1 MVLSWLLWHF
11 NTSAVNGRSSQK
23 AEWEVGGF
31 RNEFA
36 TSPMLLLS
44 FDGNSVIFLSGDF
57 FYLVLREQ
65 SCFWDFEGHRYG
77 ATVWRWDSGS
87 GDVLDL
93 LREVVCLSAPC
104 SVRAHC
110 GCQVNVRLSLF
121 PAFEVSFPTHDK
133 WFPRSS
139 CRKGKNS
146 SPANHSPGG
155 VNPVECP
162 IS

>member
-1 MVLSWLLWHF
+1 MAGAHRRLNERSVVSEMNLPRPQCCCSLLMETRF
-11 NTSAVNGRSSQK
+11 FSSQ
-23 AEWEVGGF
+23 E
-31 RNEFA
+31 
-36 TSPMLLLS
+36 
-44 FDGNSVIFLSGDF
+44 I

-65 SCFWDFEGHRYG
+65 SCFWDIECHRCG

-104 SVRAHC
+104 SVGAHC

-146 SPANHSPGG
+146 SPANHSPEG

-162 IS
+162 IL